1 MIPIDPWERAA
12 ECERSRSTAVDPQRR
27 AIMEKLRDLWIALA
41 NEKTLMTE
49 ADIAEEI
56 EAISRIHAELAVTG
70 ESLRC

>member
-12 ECERSRSTAVDPQRR
+12 ECEHSRSAAVDPHRR

-49 ADIAEEI
+49 ADIADEI
-56 EAISRIHAELAVTG
+56 EAISRIQSELAMTG
-70 ESLRC
+70 NSLRC